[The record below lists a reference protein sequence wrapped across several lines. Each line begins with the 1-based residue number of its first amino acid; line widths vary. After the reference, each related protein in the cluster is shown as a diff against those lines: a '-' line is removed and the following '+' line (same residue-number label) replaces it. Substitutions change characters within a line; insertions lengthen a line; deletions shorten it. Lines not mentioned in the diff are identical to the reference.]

1 MKVSVNEVAIHSSDM
16 DAVQSTLL
24 RGWFSS
30 SGPTVTNF
38 ENNWASYC
46 ERKYGIS
53 VSNGS
58 TALLAAFLA
67 LELTPGAEVIMPNFT
82 IISCASSII
91 QAGYVPIFIDCE
103 LDTFN
108 IDVAKIEEKITSKTE
123 AILLVHIYGHPS
135 DVKEIKAIAK
145 KYTLKIIEDAAEAH
159 GAKYIDETNRWA
171 ICGSQF
177 EMSIFSFFANKV
189 ITTGE
194 GGMVLTNDLDY
205 DDKLRKIRNLYFPRE
220 REYIHDK
227 LGYQF
232 RLGSMQAAMG
242 NSQINRITET
252 LEKKRSI
259 NQRYRDNLMSHPKIR
274 FQKNSEWADPNY
286 WVIAILI
293 QNTFLGADS
302 IRKMLMMREI
312 ETRPFFTG
320 MHAQPA
326 LLSEPTINDQEFSK
340 TEYAT
345 RNGIIL
351 PSGINTTMEQIDYV
365 SESLIQIMSEKSKPN
380 GKI

>member
-1 MKVSVNEVAIHSSDM
+1 MKVSVNEVSIHSSDM
-16 DAVQSTLL
+16 EAVQTTLMQ
-24 RGWFSS
+24 GWFSS

-38 ENNWASYC
+38 EANWASYC
-46 ERKYGIS
+46 ERQYGIS

-108 IDVAKIEEKITSKTE
+108 IDVNKIEERVTSKTE

-145 KYTLKIIEDAAEAH
+145 KYNLKIVEDAAEAH
-159 GAKYIDETNRWA
+159 GARYLDETNRWA
-171 ICGSQF
+171 ICGSHF
-177 EMSIFSFFANKV
+177 ELSTFSFFANKV
-189 ITTGE
+189 VTTGE
-194 GGMVLTNDLDY
+194 GGMVLTNDMNY
-205 DDKLRKIRNLYFPRE
+205 DDKLRKIRNLYFPQE

-232 RLGSMQAAMG
+232 RLGSMQAALG

-259 NQRYRDNLMSHPKIR
+259 NQRYRENLKDCPQIR
-274 FQKNSEWADPNY
+274 FQKISKWADPNY

-293 QNTFLGADS
+293 QNTSLSAIS
-302 IRKMLMMREI
+302 IRKMLMMSGI

-326 LLSEPTINDQEFSK
+326 LLSDSTIDKQDFSK
-340 TEYAT
+340 TEFAT

-365 SESLIQIMSEKSKPN
+365 SETLIQIVSEKSN
-380 GKI
+380 DKI

>member
-1 MKVSVNEVAIHSSDM
+1 MKVSVNEVAIHSSDI
-16 DAVQSTLL
+16 DAVQNTLIQ
-24 RGWFSS
+24 GWFSS

-46 ERKYGIS
+46 EREYGIS

-108 IDVAKIEEKITSKTE
+108 IDVTKIEEKITNKSE
-123 AILLVHIYGHPS
+123 AILIVHIYGHPS
-135 DVKEIKAIAK
+135 DVKGIRAIAK
-145 KYTLKIIEDAAEAH
+145 KYNLKIIEDAAEAH

-177 EMSIFSFFANKV
+177 EMSTFSFFANKV
-189 ITTGE
+189 VTTGE
-194 GGMVLTNDLDY
+194 GGMVLTNDVVY
-205 DDKLRKIRNLYFPRE
+205 DEKLRKIRNLYFPRE

-232 RLGSMQAAMG
+232 RLGSMQAAFG

-259 NQRYRDNLMSHPKIR
+259 NKRYRENLENHPQIR
-274 FQKNSEWADPNY
+274 FQKISKSVDPNY

-293 QNTFLGADS
+293 QNTLLSVDS
-302 IRKMLMMREI
+302 IRKMLIANEI

-326 LLSEPTINDQEFSK
+326 LLSQSPINQQEFSK
-340 TEYAT
+340 SEYAT

-351 PSGINTTMEQIDYV
+351 PSGIDTTMEQIDYV
-365 SESLIQIMSEKSKPN
+365 SESLIQIMSEKFTPN
-380 GKI
+380 DKD